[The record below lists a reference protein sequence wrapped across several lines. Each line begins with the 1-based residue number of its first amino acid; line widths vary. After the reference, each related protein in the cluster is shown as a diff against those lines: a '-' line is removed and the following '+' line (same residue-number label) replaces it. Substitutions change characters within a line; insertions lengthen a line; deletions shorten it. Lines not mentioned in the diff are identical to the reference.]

1 MVTNLAEAVEELKE
15 ELIATRRDLHR
26 HPEMAFQEQRTSE
39 LVATRL
45 ESLGYQVHRGI
56 AETGVVGL
64 LEGDEP
70 GITLMIRV
78 DMDALPIQEPENRP
92 YSSRFPGV
100 MHACGHDGHTAV
112 GLAVADLLSRHR
124 ESIKGQVKLVFQ
136 PAEEIM
142 AGAKRMLDEGV
153 MKNPDVD
160 KVLGL
165 HMWPSLS
172 VGKVVAQSGP
182 IFSSVDEIRIEV
194 KGKGGHGGIPHL
206 SVDPIVIASQVVTS
220 LQTVLSREVPPQQGV
235 VLGFGTIHGGSQ
247 FNIIAEQVE
256 LTGNIRTTDESI
268 RRFVLQ
274 RAQEISA
281 AVAEGLRGEAIF
293 HHVKGAP
300 VVVNDADVARVVAEV
315 ASGVVGD
322 ENLVTMAPAAVGDD
336 ASYFLKEA
344 PGCYFL
350 MGCAN
355 PQRDITAPLH
365 SPDFDIDEE
374 VLPIATRILA
384 EAALRYLI

>member
-1 MVTNLAEAVEELKE
+1 MTSQIAEEVEELKE

-26 HPEMAFQEQRTSE
+26 HPETAFQEQRTSQ
-39 LVATRL
+39 LVASRL
-45 ESLGYQVHRGI
+45 ESLGYRVQRGI

-70 GITLMIRV
+70 GTTLMIRV

-92 YSSRFPGV
+92 YSSLSSGV

-112 GLAVADLLSRHR
+112 GLAVADILSRHR
-124 ESIKGQVKLVFQ
+124 GSIIGQVKLVFQ

-153 MKNPDVD
+153 LKNPRVD
-160 KVLGL
+160 RVLNL

-172 VGKVVAQSGP
+172 VGKVVAQPGP
-182 IFSSVDEIRIEV
+182 IFSSVDQIKIEV
-194 KGKGGHGGIPHL
+194 NGRGGHGGLPHL

-220 LQTVLSREVPPQQGV
+220 LQAILSREVPPQQAA
-235 VLGFGTIHGGSQ
+235 VLGFGTIHGGTQ

-268 RRFVLQ
+268 RHFILQ
-274 RAQEISA
+274 RAQEIST
-281 AVAEGLRGEAIF
+281 AVTEGLRGEAIF
-293 HHVKGAP
+293 HHVRGAP
-300 VVVNDADVARVVAEV
+300 VVVNDVDVARVVAEV
-315 ASGVVGD
+315 ASSVVGE
-322 ENLVTMAPAAVGDD
+322 ENLVNMPPAAVGDD

-365 SPDFDIDEE
+365 SPEFDIDEE
-374 VLPIATRILA
+374 VLPIATHILT
-384 EAALRYLI
+384 EAALRFLV